1 MSAVKDARYARVAVD
16 VTRFSVDRPY
26 DYRIPVELEGKLS
39 PGMRVTVPFGRGNS
53 KIEGIVLSLQQEPNY
68 KDPKCILDALEEEPV
83 LTPEQLK
90 LALWMRERFFC
101 TVYDAVHAMLPSGM
115 WFKGGKK
122 RVTDKTELFASL
134 VVDGAEAMEAAEQ
147 KHLRAKQQAAILRV
161 LAVTGP
167 VSVQDLREFTGAGIQ
182 SVRALEQQ
190 GYLELEAREMFRSPG
205 YTVRERLPD
214 AVLNE
219 EQEAAFRGLKALLSK
234 GAGAALLYGVTGSG
248 KTQVYI
254 RLIREV
260 LSGGKSAVVLV
271 PEIALTPQLV
281 AVFSAHFGNEIAVLH
296 SSLSMGERYDEWK
309 RIRSGKVRVVIG
321 TRSAVFAPVQDLGL
335 IVIDEEQEHTYQS
348 ENSPRYHARDVAKF
362 RCVQNGALLL
372 LGSATPSVES
382 MYSAKTGKYALFTLT
397 QRYNRQSLPPVITAD
412 MRRELRNGNGTC
424 ISSVLLR
431 ELQENLD
438 RGEQSILFLNRR
450 GTAALVVCGECGY
463 VYTCPNCSVS
473 LTYHSATRRLM
484 CHHCGYLHR
493 VETVCPSCGGQ
504 LKFTGAGT
512 QKVEAELRELL
523 PEAEIV
529 RMDTDTVTAAKSH
542 EALLRKFR
550 EERIPILLGTQMV
563 TKGLDFE
570 NVTLVGVISADQSLY
585 VNDYRAHERTFSI
598 ITQVVGRSGRGG
610 KTGRAVIQTFTPQ
623 NEVIRLAAEQDYM
636 GFYER
641 EIALRQ
647 ALLCPPFAGLIAIT
661 VTGLVEEEVVRGCVK
676 IRESL
681 RHYLEDLDHVR
692 VLGPAPASVA
702 KVNNRYRYRVTLTC
716 VPDKRIRETV
726 AYLLVKFSNDK
737 QYRALSVYAENDPMD

>member
-1 MSAVKDARYARVAVD
+1 MDARIARVAVD

-26 DYRIPVELEGKLS
+26 DYKIPVELEEKLL

-53 KIEGIVLSLQQEPNY
+53 KIEGIVLSLHQESNY
-68 KDPKCILDALEEEPV
+68 KDPKCIIDTLEHEPV
-83 LTPEQLK
+83 LTGEQLK
-90 LALWMRERFFC
+90 LALWMRERFYC

-122 RVTDKTELFASL
+122 RVSDKTELFATL
-134 VVDGAEAMEAAEQ
+134 VVDGTEAMEIAEQ
-147 KHLRAKQQAAILRV
+147 KRQRAKQQAAILRV
-161 LAVTGP
+161 LAVTGS
-167 VSVQDLREFTGAGIQ
+167 VSVQDLREFTGSNLQ
-182 SVRALEQQ
+182 SVKALEQQ
-190 GYLELEAREMFRSPG
+190 GLIELEVRETFRSPG
-205 YTVRERLPD
+205 YSVGERVPD
-214 AVLNE
+214 AILNE
-219 EQEAAFRGLKALLSK
+219 DQTTAFEGLKDLLSK

-260 LSGGKSAVVLV
+260 LDMGRSAIVLV

-281 AVFSAHFGNEIAVLH
+281 SVFSSHFGNEIAVLH

-309 RIRSGKVRVVIG
+309 RIRSGKIRVVIG
-321 TRSAVFAPVQDLGL
+321 TRSAVFAPVQNLGL
-335 IVIDEEQEHTYQS
+335 IIIDEEQEHTYQS

-362 RCVQNGALLL
+362 RCVQNEALLV
-372 LGSATPSVES
+372 LGSATPSIES
-382 MYSAKTGKYALFTLT
+382 MYSAKTGKYALFTLSH
-397 QRYNRQSLPPVITAD
+397 RYNRQNLPPVFTAD

-450 GTAALVVCGECGY
+450 GAATLVVCGECGY
-463 VYTCPNCSVS
+463 VFNCPNCSVS
-473 LTYHSATRRLM
+473 LTFHSATRRLM
-484 CHHCGYLHR
+484 CHHCGYSQR

-504 LKFTGAGT
+504 LKYTGAGT
-512 QKVEAELRELL
+512 QKVETDLRELL
-523 PEAEIV
+523 PGIEIV

-550 EERIPILLGTQMV
+550 EEHIPVLLGTQMV

-585 VNDYRAHERTFSI
+585 VNNYRAHERTFSI

-623 NEVIRLAAEQDYM
+623 NEVIRLAAKQDYM
-636 GFYER
+636 GFFER
-641 EIALRQ
+641 EITLRQ
-647 ALLCPPFAGLIAIT
+647 ALQCPPFSGLIALT
-661 VTGLVEEEVVRGCVK
+661 VTGLNEEEVVRGCVK
-676 IRESL
+676 IRDSL
-681 RHYLEDLDHVR
+681 RHYLEDLENVR
-692 VLGPAPASVA
+692 VLGPAPASVSR
-702 KVNNRYRYRVTLTC
+702 VNNRYRYRVTLTC
-716 VPDKRIRETV
+716 IPDKRIRETV
-726 AYLLVKFSNDK
+726 ADLLVKFSNDK
-737 QYRALSVYAENDPMD
+737 QFRTLSVYAENDPLD